1 MCAMP
6 SMVSKSGRTAEPG
19 RRDSLPRVADD
30 FRQLGN
36 DVGELL
42 QPQPEVFLV
51 ATPVAERA
59 GVKRLPHLLG
69 ACGLDRPLR
78 LVETHAGFLERQPA
92 MRKDPADLRLEV
104 GDGLL

>member
-6 SMVSKSGRTAEPG
+6 SMASRSGHTAEH
-19 RRDSLPRVADD
+19 RRSDSLPRVADD

-51 ATPVAERA
+51 AAPVAERV
-59 GVKRLPHLLG
+59 GVERLADLFG
-69 ACGLDRPLR
+69 ARSLDWPLR
-78 LVETHAGFLERQPA
+78 LVEAHASFLERQPA

-104 GDGLL
+104 GDGL